1 MSMPRGMK
9 ITCPDCQKEGNFTI
23 WHSINVD
30 VDPETREKVKS
41 GELFEYT
48 CKNCGKKNLVEY
60 RFLYHD
66 MENKFLIWYFP
77 KHDYDINK
85 EILEVNSNTLHGVMK
100 ERVRIVDTRN
110 DLLEK
115 IFIFENHLND
125 IVVEIIKDIIRQQ
138 LEDKNINIFFNKLEN
153 DTLCFWLSNNKGVGF
168 PLKGYNEILQDSNV
182 IEPDECLLINRNTHY
197 KYWRKIRMADKGCW
211 VINIQKS
218 TSSLCISTII

>member
-66 MENKFLIWYFP
+66 MEKKFLIFFA
-77 KHDYDINK
+77 IC
-85 EILEVNSNTLHGVMK
+85 ITNSFLYH
-100 ERVRIVDTRN
+100 
-110 DLLEK
+110 
-115 IFIFENHLND
+115 
-125 IVVEIIKDIIRQQ
+125 
-138 LEDKNINIFFNKLEN
+138 
-153 DTLCFWLSNNKGVGF
+153 
-168 PLKGYNEILQDSNV
+168 
-182 IEPDECLLINRNTHY
+182 
-197 KYWRKIRMADKGCW
+197 
-211 VINIQKS
+211 
-218 TSSLCISTII
+218 IS